1 MRFVKPMT
9 TIVLISSCLLSGCMT
24 EKEAVKEPVVK
35 PSADVK
41 SVKPAKEQNEVEE
54 FLIKEPSKDADTPG
68 KAAVEQ
74 IQLTFKTGQTAV
86 PTQDDILSETI
97 LGQQAIVSLHSPKGQ
112 NDYMVLFYERIDR
125 WRLTGILPVTG
136 PDKNGSSKSRG
147 LKLPFSTFRLGEMIW
162 RDTKEAQTTWAFA
175 GKQAIITVSKLSQ
188 QTIDDNQSAVV
199 TLSNGI
205 EAYIRETKRETS
217 LSYQDGE
224 QTVLLGGNVS
234 VTSLKTLAESLPSVS
249 SLSFPYAETE

>member
-24 EKEAVKEPVVK
+24 ETEEHVGK
-35 PSADVK
+35 PPADVK
-41 SVKPAKEQNEVEE
+41 PVKPVEEKNEVEE

-74 IQLTFKTGQTAV
+74 IQLTFKNGQTAV

-97 LGQQAIVSLHSPKGQ
+97 LGQKAVVSLHAPEGQ
-112 NDYMVLFYERIDR
+112 NDYMVLFYERADR
-125 WRLTGILPVTG
+125 WTLTGILPVTG
-136 PDKNGSSKSRG
+136 PETSGRSESRG
-147 LKLPFSTFRLGEMIW
+147 LKLPFSTFRSDEMTW
-162 RDTKEAQTTWAFA
+162 SDAENASTTWTFA

-205 EAYIRETKRETS
+205 EAYIHETKREAS
-217 LSYQDGE
+217 LSYQDSE
-224 QTVLLGGNVS
+224 QTVLLAGNVS
-234 VTSLKTLAESLPSVS
+234 VASLKTLAESLPSVT

>member
-125 WRLTGILPVTG
+125 WRLTGILPVAG
-136 PDKNGSSKSRG
+136 PSKSERSKSRG
-147 LKLPFSTFRLGEMIW
+147 LKLPFQTFKKNEMVW
-162 RDTKEAQTTWAFA
+162 NDEKDASTTWTFT
-175 GKQAIITVSKLSQ
+175 GKQSIITVSKLSQ
-188 QTIDDNQSAVV
+188 QTIDDKRSASV

-205 EAYIRETKRETS
+205 TAYTHETRREAS

-224 QTVLLGGNVS
+224 QTVLLGGNVPLA
-234 VTSLKTLAESLPSVS
+234 SLKILAESLPSVNS
-249 SLSFPYAETE
+249 GLFPYPEAE